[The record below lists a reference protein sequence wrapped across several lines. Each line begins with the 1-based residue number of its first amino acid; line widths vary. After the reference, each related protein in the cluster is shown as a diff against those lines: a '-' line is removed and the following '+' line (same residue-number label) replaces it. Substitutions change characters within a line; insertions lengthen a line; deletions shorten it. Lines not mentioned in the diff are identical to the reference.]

1 MQVRLPS
8 SSLISSETC
17 FQITIW
23 ITLPVVGF
31 VLSEN
36 QEKYIQSIPSF
47 VQACQVFVALVPQ
60 ARQVNGPGVESWKW
74 SWSMA
79 INTRN
84 FWNSLFRFIQIC
96 VYIKICFVRNFSK
109 HIPRYISLSA
119 GGIHW
124 SKFCWNPPG
133 DSIRDLFIPWLV
145 NTWPLK
151 ESLNHPTKVTSRM
164 VLGGWTNS

>member
-23 ITLPVVGF
+23 ITPPVVGF
-31 VLSEN
+31 CSLGKPGEIYPVDSFLRSSLPSLCSLGTPGQTGEWAQVL
-36 QEKYIQSIPSF
+36 K
-47 VQACQVFVALVPQ
+47 
-60 ARQVNGPGVESWKW
+60 VE

-84 FWNSLFRFIQIC
+84 FWNSLFRLIRIC
-96 VYIKICFVRNFSK
+96 VYIKFCFVRNFSK

-124 SKFCWNPPG
+124 SKFCWNLPG